1 MSKIYISLPKKE
13 ELKLY
18 LDHNF
23 DGFFIG
29 LKDFSYGFNNLLD
42 IGELNDYIN
51 DIKESNKEIFITFNR
66 LYYNDEINELKE
78 VIKKIISL
86 NITGVCFSD
95 IGVLN
100 ILNDLNY
107 NGEILW
113 YSNHIGT
120 NSKTIEFLS
129 KRNVDLFLL
138 SNEITKDE
146 IIKIKNNSN
155 KKIGCT
161 LYGHLNMATS
171 SRKLLTNYF
180 SYIDKSK
187 EKDTYIIKDKIK
199 DNDYIITEGFNT
211 DFYTKKVLNGI
222 KFYPELL
229 KNNIDFI
236 YLDDYFIDSNNF
248 YNVVEAFSSLRNA
261 PDDKEFVSKLEKV
274 VNTNTF
280 EETYYGFLDKKTVYK
295 VEDYE
300 KN

>member
-13 ELKLY
+13 DLKLF
-18 LDHNF
+18 LDQDF
-23 DGFFIG
+23 DGLFIG
-29 LKDFSYGFNNLLD
+29 LNGFSYGFNNLLEVD
-42 IGELNDYIN
+42 ELKEYI
-51 DIKESNKEIFITFNR
+51 DVIKESNKEIFITFNR
-66 LYYNDEINELKE
+66 LYYNDEINDLKE

-86 NITGVCFSD
+86 DITGIGFSD

-107 NGEILW
+107 DGEILW

-120 NSKTIEFLS
+120 NSRTINFLS
-129 KRNVDLFLL
+129 KRNVKSFLV
-138 SNEITKDE
+138 SNEITLDE

-180 SYIDKSK
+180 SYINKVK
-187 EKDTYIIKDKIK
+187 NKDTYIMKDKVK
-199 DNDYIITEGFNT
+199 DNDYIVTEGFNT

-222 KFYPELL
+222 EFYPELL
-229 KNNIDFI
+229 NNNIDFI
-236 YLDDYFIDSNNF
+236 YLDDYFIKSDNF
-248 YNVVEAFSSLRNA
+248 YNVVEAFSSLRKS
-261 PDDKEFVSKLEKV
+261 PSDKNFINNLEKV
-274 VNTNTF
+274 VDTNTYD
-280 EETYYGFLDKKTVYK
+280 ETYYGFLEKKTVYK

-300 KN
+300 

>member
-1 MSKIYISLPKKE
+1 MSKIYIPLPKKE
-13 ELKLY
+13 DLNLF
-18 LDHNF
+18 LSHGF
-23 DGFFIG
+23 DGFFVG
-29 LKDFSYGFNNLLD
+29 VKNYSYGFNNLID
-42 IGELNDYIN
+42 INELKNYI
-51 DIKESNKEIFITFNR
+51 DLIKGSNKEIFITFNR
-66 LYYNDEINELKE
+66 LYYNNEIEGLKDL
-78 VIKKIISL
+78 IISL
-86 NITGVCFSD
+86 KDLDITGICFSD

-100 ILNDLNY
+100 ILNELDY
-107 NGEILW
+107 KGDILW

-129 KRNVDLFLL
+129 KRNVKSFLL

-180 SYIDKSK
+180 SYINKSK
-187 EKDTYIIKDKIK
+187 DKDTYIMQDKVK
-199 DNDYIITEGFNT
+199 KEDYIITEGFNT

-248 YNVVEAFSSLRNA
+248 YNVIEAFSSLRNA
-261 PDDKEFVSKLEKV
+261 PEDISFVNKLEQV
-274 VNTNTF
+274 VNTNTY

-300 KN
+300 